1 MTYLEYI
8 IPAVALIIVQ
18 IIVSIKQQRVQD
30 VRTEMNAKEQDMRFE
45 MTIKEIREDLARL
58 EKKQDAHNE
67 LIRRVAVLE
76 RDNETAF
83 NRIDELRQDIRAKA

>member
-18 IIVSIKQQRVQD
+18 IIVSMKQQRVQD
-30 VRTEMNAKEQDMRFE
+30 VRFD
-45 MTIKEIREDLARL
+45 MTINEIKTELTRL

-67 LIRRVAVLE
+67 LIQRMALAEEKIKVINHRIEDLE
-76 RDNETAF
+76 DKF
-83 NRIDELRQDIRAKA
+83 